1 MLLLSGHF
9 RLDPKS
15 GQLKTAI
22 NLNYEEVS
30 QYVILV
36 EANEDVSS
44 AAQVPSSGN
53 FPSKDFPTWIRAMN
67 TGHFFFFCICNQW
80 RELRF
85 SLIWKVWQGR
95 QKVEGPGSA
104 DLLHSS
110 SSSLRKE
117 LNTWALDCWSG
128 TARWRRLTEKQL
140 WLLTSCSDHNP
151 RRSEIAPLHI
161 SLLHS
166 LSFPSSSCTP

>member
-22 NLNYEEVS
+22 NLNYEEGS

-53 FPSKDFPTWIRAMN
+53 FPSKDFPT
-67 TGHFFFFCICNQW
+67 
-80 RELRF
+80 
-85 SLIWKVWQGR
+85 
-95 QKVEGPGSA
+95 
-104 DLLHSS
+104 
-110 SSSLRKE
+110 
-117 LNTWALDCWSG
+117 
-128 TARWRRLTEKQL
+128 
-140 WLLTSCSDHNP
+140 
-151 RRSEIAPLHI
+151 
-161 SLLHS
+161 
-166 LSFPSSSCTP
+166 